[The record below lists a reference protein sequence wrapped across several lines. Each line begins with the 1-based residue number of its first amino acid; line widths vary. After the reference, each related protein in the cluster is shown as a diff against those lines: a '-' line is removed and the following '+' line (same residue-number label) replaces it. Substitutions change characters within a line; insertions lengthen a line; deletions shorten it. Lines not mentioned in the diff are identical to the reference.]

1 MSKLIPYIRLHKR
14 FSLTCVLIFVFIWSL
29 FSVQWNAD
37 DLFHAGG
44 IPTMLQIFEGLIR
57 PDLSASTLIIGFE
70 SAWITF
76 AYAVAGMSLAIIYA
90 FIVGILASGT
100 LTSSRFSRIISKIFF
115 RGILG
120 FTRSIHELIWAWL
133 FVAAIGLI
141 PVCRNFCPRY
151 SLWRYSW

>member
-1 MSKLIPYIRLHKR
+1 MLSHKSVFGRYNRLI
-14 FSLTCVLIFVFIWSL
+14 LTLLLIAVFVWSL
-29 FSVQWNAD
+29 FSVQWNS

-57 PDLSASTLIIGFE
+57 PDLSSEVLIKGLE
-70 SAWITF
+70 AAWITL

-90 FIVGILASGT
+90 LIVGILASGI
-100 LTSSRFSRIISKIFF
+100 LTSSRVSRLTSKIFF

-133 FVAAIGLI
+133 FVAAVGLSPYAAI
-141 PVCRNFCPRY
+141 FA
-151 SLWRYSW
+151 LAI